1 MTLFQRIKSIL
12 GAFLMIISSILII
25 FLPSV
30 GFVYVV
36 IILSISLVLYGIR
49 TLVYYRTMAR
59 HMVGGRGILYI
70 GVIIL
75 DLGIFT
81 LTIVDNPTSFVVAY
95 LLTIH
100 LFAGLVGIL
109 RALESKRISAPSWK
123 FKLSTGIVNIVVAIA
138 AFVFGTV
145 HRSLEVLSIIY
156 GLGLFYSAI
165 TRIITA
171 FRKTAVAY
179 IQ

>member
-1 MTLFQRIKSIL
+1 
-12 GAFLMIISSILII
+12 
-25 FLPSV
+25 
-30 GFVYVV
+30 
-36 IILSISLVLYGIR
+36 
-49 TLVYYRTMAR
+49 
-59 HMVGGRGILYI
+59 MVGGRGILYI

-100 LFAGLVGIL
+100 LFAGLVDIL
-109 RALESKRISAPSWK
+109 RSLESKRISAPSWK

-138 AFVFGTV
+138 AFVFGMV

-171 FRKTAVAY
+171 FRKTAIAY